1 MGMLIEQQKPPEVSA
16 EQRTSNEL
24 IKLIRK
30 LRWMG
35 MEKEAEGVQKHLALC
50 GHRPADSVLASPPDT
65 D

>member
-1 MGMLIEQQKPPEVSA
+1 MDIEQMSA
-16 EQRTSNEL
+16 RQQANEL

-35 MEKEAEGVQKHLALC
+35 MEEEAARAETALGC
-50 GHRPADSVLASPPDT
+50 LSPADRVLVTPVDT

>member
-1 MGMLIEQQKPPEVSA
+1 METPLERQKPPDISPS
-16 EQRTSNEL
+16 QRANEL

-35 MEKEAEGVQKHLALC
+35 MEEEAERAETALGGVS
-50 GHRPADSVLASPPDT
+50 PADIVLATPSDT

>member
-1 MGMLIEQQKPPEVSA
+1 MEISLEQLKLSDMPPRQQAS
-16 EQRTSNEL
+16 EL

-35 MEKEAEGVQKHLALC
+35 MEEDAERAETAL
-50 GHRPADSVLASPPDT
+50 GGISPAHSVLATPSDT

>member
-1 MGMLIEQQKPPEVSA
+1 MEMYPEEPKHLNA
-16 EQRTSNEL
+16 PARQRANEL

-35 MEKEAEGVQKHLALC
+35 MEEEAERAETALRGVS
-50 GHRPADSVLASPPDT
+50 PADIVLATPSDT

>member
-1 MGMLIEQQKPPEVSA
+1 METPLERQKPPDISPS
-16 EQRTSNEL
+16 QRANEL

-35 MEKEAEGVQKHLALC
+35 MEEEAERAETALR
-50 GHRPADSVLASPPDT
+50 GISPADSVLATPSDT